1 MEGIWE
7 CPLPV
12 HDDWRL
18 PWLLQGLAV
27 FFGII
32 VISWA
37 LCFFFWYMQELT
49 WGEAIRGH
57 RRDAAPDWRWLHVGR
72 ETAIFFLVPALF
84 LQFYCGN
91 WPRKFQHSG

>member
-1 MEGIWE
+1 MIKT
-7 CPLPV
+7 
-12 HDDWRL
+12 
-18 PWLLQGLAV
+18 PWLRRLAV

-57 RRDAAPDWRWLHVGR
+57 RRDAAPDWRWLHVG

-84 LQFYCGN
+84 RSSTAAIGPVSSAL
-91 WPRKFQHSG
+91 RLTS